1 MAGFEPTQD
10 VPKTPMLTINIT
22 SRYLNRKLEKTVG
35 TTKILNKLEL
45 NNVSIINNP
54 RELFIAFLV
63 FLNGFRG

>member
-35 TTKILNKLEL
+35 ATKILKQTE
-45 NNVSIINNP
+45 IK
-54 RELFIAFLV
+54 
-63 FLNGFRG
+63 